1 MQKRSDELSQETQ
14 ERESKVNQLQEMI
27 ERLETSLSNME
38 SENQVLRQ
46 QSLVVATADEDKSKQ
61 IERLES
67 KIAILESEIQ
77 LLHSNSALAVQAVV
91 TPAMNQ
97 TSVME
102 NLIHKEIDNGHQ
114 LEEAK
119 IVNVCAKFYLAN
131 IL

>member
-14 ERESKVNQLQEMI
+14 EQESKVNQLQEMI

-91 TPAMNQ
+91 TPGKH
-97 TSVME
+97 
-102 NLIHKEIDNGHQ
+102 II
-114 LEEAK
+114 
-119 IVNVCAKFYLAN
+119 I
-131 IL
+131 